1 MRCRYP
7 DSSSVDATPEVRHR
21 MPEPGRQ
28 NPDDRTRCMKLTVT
42 GTGYLGATHAACM
55 AALGHDVLGVDTDP
69 GTVDLLNTGHAPFRE
84 PGLDDLLVQG
94 LATGR
99 LRFTTDPGAAARHG
113 RVHFITVG
121 TPQRD
126 GGTALDTGAVDA
138 AVDVL
143 AEHIAA
149 AVPAGGPSH
158 LLIGRSTV
166 PVGTAGRLR
175 SRLRDRYGDLLQV
188 SWCPEFLR
196 EGHAVADSF
205 RPDRIVLGVETP
217 GSDAAD
223 RIAAQVREICAD
235 ALGAGVPLIVTD
247 FPTAELVKVAANAFL
262 ATKISFIN
270 AVGDVCEAA
279 GADVTVL
286 AAALGM
292 DPRIGAAGL
301 GAGLGYGGGCLPKD
315 VRGFAARAGDLGV
328 DRLADLLGTVDAVN
342 TGRRDRIVGMA
353 ETALDGAPAGR
364 RVTVLGAAFK
374 PGSDDVRES
383 PALAVAAALDRR
395 GARVTV
401 CDPVATGPV
410 RRVHPGLRCEPVP
423 EEALRGAELVVVATD
438 WPEFTTLDP
447 VAAAALVAG
456 AVVIDGR
463 NCLPAAAWRAAGW
476 DYRAPGVGVNPASTA

>member
-1 MRCRYP
+1 
-7 DSSSVDATPEVRHR
+7 
-21 MPEPGRQ
+21 
-28 NPDDRTRCMKLTVT
+28 MKLTVT

-69 GTVDLLNTGHAPFRE
+69 ATVDLLNTGRAPFRE
-84 PGLDDLLVQG
+84 PGLDDLLAQG
-94 LATGR
+94 LAAGR
-99 LRFTTDPGAAARHG
+99 LRFTTDPGAAAGHG

-121 TPQRD
+121 TPQSD
-126 GGTALDTGAVDA
+126 AGTALDTGAVDT

-149 AVPAGGPSH
+149 AASAGDPPH

-166 PVGTAGRLR
+166 PVGTAGRLG
-175 SRLRDRYGDLLQV
+175 SRLRDCYGDLLQV

-205 RPDRIVLGVETP
+205 HPDRIVLGVDAP
-217 GSDAAD
+217 GSDAAG
-223 RIAAQVREICAD
+223 RIGEQVREMYAD

-292 DPRIGAAGL
+292 DPRIGTQGL

-315 VRGFAARAGDLGV
+315 VRGFAARAGELGV
-328 DRLADLLGTVDAVN
+328 DRLADLLGTVDTVN
-342 TGRRDRIVGMA
+342 TGRRDRVVGMVEA
-353 ETALDGAPAGR
+353 ALDGAPAGR

-383 PALAVAAALDRR
+383 PALAVAAELDRR

-401 CDPVATGPV
+401 CDPVATGSA
-410 RRVHPGLRCEPVP
+410 RRVRPGLRCEPVP
-423 EEALRGAELVVVATD
+423 EVALRGAELVVVATD

-456 AVVIDGR
+456 PVVIDGR